1 MCEPATIL
9 AVAAATSAVAATGGA
24 VASYIQGQNQLEA
37 AQKAA
42 YDNAV
47 IQNQQLQEQRDQ
59 ISKQSAN
66 DMTERARQAQI
77 EQGRL
82 RVITGE
88 SGALGFTQDRL
99 LQDSEFQQG
108 TDIATI
114 EANRTA
120 ALKQTDFSALSNY
133 NQNVSSI
140 NQARNKAPTLLG
152 TGLQIGGTLGSS
164 YMGYRAAT
172 K

>member
-1 MCEPATIL
+1 MCEPLTIAASVA
-9 AVAAATSAVAATGGA
+9 AVAAVAGA
-24 VASYIQGQNQLEA
+24 GASYIQGQNQLEA
-37 AQKAA
+37 ASKAA
-42 YDNAV
+42 YDNQV
-47 IQNQQLQEQRDQ
+47 LQNQQLQEQRDQ

-66 DMTERARQAQI
+66 DMTERSRQAQI

-88 SGALGFTQDRL
+88 SGALGLTQDKL
-99 LQDSEFQQG
+99 LQDSEFQEG

-114 EANRTA
+114 EANRISAT
-120 ALKQTDFSALSNY
+120 KQTDLNGLSNY

-140 NQARNKAPTLLG
+140 NQARSRAPTLLG
-152 TGLQIGGTLGSS
+152 TGLQIGGSLGSS

>member
-9 AVAAATSAVAATGGA
+9 AVAATTSALAAAGGA
-24 VASYIQGQNQLEA
+24 YMSYQKGQDQIEA
-37 AQKAA
+37 ASKAA

-99 LQDSEFQQG
+99 LMDSEFQEG

-114 EANRTA
+114 EANRTSA
-120 ALKQTDFSALSNY
+120 IKQTNLSALSNY

-140 NQARNKAPTLLG
+140 NAAKNKAPTLLG
-152 TGLQIGGTLGSS
+152 TGLQIGGGLASS

>member
-1 MCEPATIL
+1 ME
-9 AVAAATSAVAATGGA
+9 
-24 VASYIQGQNQLEA
+24 
-37 AQKAA
+37 A

-47 IQNQQLQEQRDQ
+47 LQNQQLQEQREQ
-59 ISKQSAN
+59 IGKQSAN

-99 LQDSEFQQG
+99 LMDSEFQEG

-120 ALKQTDFSALSNY
+120 ALKQTDLTALSNY
-133 NQNVSSI
+133 NQNVSAV

-152 TGLQIGGTLGSS
+152 TGLQIGGSLGNS

>member
-1 MCEPATIL
+1 MCDPLTIAASAA
-9 AVAAATSAVAATGGA
+9 AVAAVGGA
-24 VASYIQGQNQLEA
+24 ASSYIQGQEQLKA
-37 AQKAA
+37 TQKAA

-47 IQNQQLQEQRDQ
+47 LQNQQLQEQREQ
-59 ISKQSAN
+59 IGKQSAN

-99 LQDSEFQQG
+99 LMDSEFQEG

-120 ALKQTDFSALSNY
+120 ALKQTDLTALSNY
-133 NQNVSSI
+133 NQNVSAV

-152 TGLQIGGTLGSS
+152 TGLQIGGSLGNS